1 MSDLGMKKRTARL
14 EVPGNGVGPD
24 TFVPFGV
31 VHGDASGPR
40 VAVVAGVHGTELVTQ
55 DAVLAL
61 WRELSAEQVRGS
73 VTVVFVADVLAAQAG
88 IPGANPVDGRNLNR
102 VWPGSSAG
110 TFSERL
116 AARIWKEL
124 LIQAEVVIDVHGGEW
139 TEEVHPFAIVHSS
152 GDAVRDR
159 RTVELASQM
168 GLPYLQ
174 TTPGEGTLS
183 GAVSRSGSIGLAMEV
198 GGGGRR
204 PAAEVALVVN
214 ALRGVLA
221 AAGSIEAP
229 AEAAGEPSLTLS
241 GGAQLRS
248 SVAGVVVQSVE
259 VGQMVESGQVLCTV
273 TDFDGE
279 VLETVNSPHSGRV
292 LLRALARV
300 VTEGA
305 LLATVGWVDD

>member
-1 MSDLGMKKRTARL
+1 
-14 EVPGNGVGPD
+14 
-24 TFVPFGV
+24 
-31 VHGDASGPR
+31 
-40 VAVVAGVHGTELVTQ
+40 
-55 DAVLAL
+55 
-61 WRELSAEQVRGS
+61 
-73 VTVVFVADVLAAQAG
+73 
-88 IPGANPVDGRNLNR
+88 
-102 VWPGSSAG
+102 
-110 TFSERL
+110 
-116 AARIWKEL
+116 
-124 LIQAEVVIDVHGGEW
+124 
-139 TEEVHPFAIVHSS
+139 
-152 GDAVRDR
+152 
-159 RTVELASQM
+159 
-168 GLPYLQ
+168 
-174 TTPGEGTLS
+174 
-183 GAVSRSGSIGLAMEV
+183 MEV

-259 VGQMVESGQVLCTV
+259 VGQMVESGQMLCTV